1 MPFLTMLSVQ
11 LGALEELGYLSFTF
25 LSYLLILIQLS
36 FLNVDVLKASGLCLS
51 SDVLVGQ

>member
-25 LSYLLILIQLS
+25 LSYLLILKQLS

-51 SDVLVGQ
+51 SNVLVGQ

>member
-1 MPFLTMLSVQ
+1 MLSVQ
-11 LGALEELGYLSFTF
+11 SGALEEPGYLSFTF

-36 FLNVDVLKASGLCLS
+36 FLNVDILKASGLCSS